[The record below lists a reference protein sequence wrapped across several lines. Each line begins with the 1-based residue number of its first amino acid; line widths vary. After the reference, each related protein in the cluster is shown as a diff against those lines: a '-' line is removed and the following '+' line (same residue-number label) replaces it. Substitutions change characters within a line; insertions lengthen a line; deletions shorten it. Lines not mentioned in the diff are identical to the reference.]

1 MAVTADSARDQE
13 LLRSSTARFLE
24 ASCPLSE
31 VRSLLD
37 DRHGFRPEYF
47 QKGAE
52 LGWLALLVP
61 EKHGGGSVSGRPFED
76 LALVLHERG
85 RMLQP
90 GPVAISNVVACAI
103 TEYGS
108 PEQQEAHLSALA
120 AGRSIGTWALTDGGG
135 DWAPRGVAATAVDGG
150 YALTGAKD
158 LVLDAHIAD
167 VLLVSSTMS
176 PGDQLAQF
184 LVPTTTPG
192 LTIIPLETLDLTRR
206 LARVEFSEAVV
217 PSVARLGVDSD
228 AVAAI
233 ERQLQV
239 AVTLLLAETIGSMD
253 RMFEFTVQYAKDRV
267 AFGRP
272 IGSFQAV
279 KHLLAD
285 LSLLLE
291 ASKAGVSAAIG
302 AVQDTDTGASEVI
315 SLVKAFVS
323 DSAIELAQGCL
334 QVHGGIG
341 YTWEHD
347 MHLYYRRLAG
357 DSALF
362 GDPAWH
368 RERICALH
376 RL

>member
-1 MAVTADSARDQE
+1 VIANPTREQE
-13 LLRSSTARFLE
+13 LLRSSTARFAE
-24 ASCPLSE
+24 ASCPLTE

-37 DRHGFRPEYF
+37 DQRGFRPEYF
-47 QKGAE
+47 EKGAE

-61 EKHGGGSVSGRPFED
+61 EEHGGGNVSGRPFED
-76 LALVLHERG
+76 LALVLQERG
-85 RMLQP
+85 RTLQP
-90 GPVAISNVVACAI
+90 GPVAIGNVVACAI
-103 TEYGS
+103 AEFGS
-108 PEQQEAHLSALA
+108 PEQQAAHLSALA
-120 AGRSIGTWALTDGGG
+120 AGRSIGTWALTDGSG
-135 DWAPRGVAATAVDGG
+135 DWAPQGVAATAVDGG
-150 YALTGAKD
+150 YALTGAKG
-158 LVLDAHIAD
+158 LVLDAHVAD

-176 PGDQLAQF
+176 PGDELAQF

-206 LARVEFSEAVV
+206 LARVEFSEAVI
-217 PSVARLGVDSD
+217 PSGARLGADSD
-228 AVAAI
+228 AAAAI

-239 AVTLLLAETIGSMD
+239 AVTLLLAETVGAMD

-285 LSLLLE
+285 LSLLRE

-302 AVQDTDTGASEVI
+302 AVQDTDAAAAEVV
-315 SLVKAFVS
+315 SLVKAFVA
-323 DSAIELAQGCL
+323 DAAVELAQGCL

-347 MHLYYRRLAG
+347 LHLYYRRLAG
-357 DSALF
+357 DAILF
-362 GDPAWH
+362 GDPVWH
-368 RERICALH
+368 RERVCALH